1 MSYTN
6 FNYHYSQEF
15 KCLIQTDAEG
25 KVVMAMYMPAEDLEK
40 VSFLAWVQSAENN
53 FENLVKDEEIML

>member
-1 MSYTN
+1 
-6 FNYHYSQEF
+6 
-15 KCLIQTDAEG
+15 LIQTDAEG